1 MFIKGVMEGKGQYTY
16 KDDKRLYDG
25 EFVNG
30 EMTGKGVIL
39 YSNGTRYEGEVVNG
53 KRNGK
58 GVLYK
63 DNDTYKEEGIWK
75 DDVVVI
81 INE

>member
-1 MFIKGVMEGKGQYTY
+1 
-16 KDDKRLYDG
+16 
-25 EFVNG
+25 VNG